1 MNNRCGELGTM
12 AVPVGLKSPGALLP
26 RIALT
31 AAVLILTACGDK
43 PQPPA
48 PQNPPAK
55 LFQQERGAL
64 DKAKGV
70 EQTEAKSAED
80 LKREEEKQTK

>member
-1 MNNRCGELGTM
+1 MKSTQNTRTALIAAMLMLSACGE
-12 AVPVGLKSPGALLP
+12 KSP
-26 RIALT
+26 
-31 AAVLILTACGDK
+31 
-43 PQPPA
+43 PPA
-48 PQNPPAK
+48 QRAAPAK
-55 LFQQERGAL
+55 LFQEERGAL

>member
-1 MNNRCGELGTM
+1 MTSIP
-12 AVPVGLKSPGALLP
+12 AGLKQSGSLLP
-26 RIALT
+26 AIALIVT
-31 AAVLILTACGDK
+31 VLILPACGEK

-48 PQNPPAK
+48 PQPPPAK

-70 EQTEAKSAED
+70 EQTESKSAED

>member
-1 MNNRCGELGTM
+1 MKSILNERKKIGTGLSAIVLAGIVLMLAACGE
-12 AVPVGLKSPGALLP
+12 
-26 RIALT
+26 
-31 AAVLILTACGDK
+31 K

-48 PQNPPAK
+48 PQIAPPK

-80 LKREEEKQTK
+80 LKQEAEKQAQ

>member
-1 MNNRCGELGTM
+1 MEIT
-12 AVPVGLKSPGALLP
+12 PTGLKRANRLLP
-26 RIALT
+26 GVALI
-31 AAVLILTACGDK
+31 AAVLSLAACGDK
-43 PQPPA
+43 TQPPVPQTA
-48 PQNPPAK
+48 PPQ

-80 LKREEEKQTK
+80 LKQEAEKQAQ